1 MTTDK
6 KLFKPDPSGLLF
18 ERNGNHDYNTRVR
31 LHLNS
36 KLDYVPS
43 QGRVELSQLG
53 ASERYTGMAPSK
65 L

>member
-1 MTTDK
+1 MGAMEVSKDWNAT
-6 KLFKPDPSGLLF
+6 
-18 ERNGNHDYNTRVR
+18 HDYSTRMR
-31 LHLNS
+31 LLLNS
-36 KLDYVPS
+36 KLDNVPS